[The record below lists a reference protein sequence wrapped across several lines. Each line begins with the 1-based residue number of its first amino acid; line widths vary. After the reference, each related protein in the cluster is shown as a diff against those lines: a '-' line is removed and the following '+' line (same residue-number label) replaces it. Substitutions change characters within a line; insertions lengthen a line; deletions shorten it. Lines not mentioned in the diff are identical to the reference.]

1 MVFDSALDIIGNTPV
16 VRLNKIVDK
25 YDLNGEIY
33 AKVEYYS
40 PGLSKKDRIAK
51 YIIEKAIRNGELKK
65 GQTVIEQT
73 SGNTGIGLALV
84 CSILGYPFVA
94 VMSKGNSIERVKMIE
109 AFGGKVELVDK
120 VSSHLGVSKED
131 MEAVEKK
138 FVELTKELDAF
149 PVSQFSNID
158 NVLAHYYTTGEEILN
173 DIKDIDVFVDYVGT
187 GGSFVG
193 ISKRLK
199 ENHKCLCFKVIPD
212 KVDHSIQGG
221 GYFKDIPFDEDYLC
235 DGEIVVSSE
244 DAFEGMAELAK
255 EEGLYAG
262 ISSGANLK
270 AAISFLKENPGKK
283 VVFLLNDVGLKY
295 LSLSDNEIK
304 DKNDN

>member
-1 MVFDSALDIIGNTPV
+1 MIFNSVLDTIGNTPL
-16 VRLNKIVDK
+16 VRLNNIEKKYKVD
-25 YDLNGEIY
+25 GELY

-51 YIIEKAIRNGELKK
+51 YIIEKAIKEGKLKK

-94 VMSKGNSIERVKMIE
+94 VMSKGNSVERVRMIE

-120 VSSHLGVSKED
+120 VSTGEGVTKED
-131 MEAVEKK
+131 MEKVEERFK
-138 FVELTKELDAF
+138 ELTEELNAF
-149 PVSQFSNID
+149 PVNQFNNED
-158 NVLAHYYTTGEEILN
+158 NAWAHYYSTGEEIL
-173 DIKDIDVFVDYVGT
+173 DDLRDVDVFVDYVGT

-199 ENHKCLCFKVIPD
+199 EDHDCLCYKVVPSQ
-212 KVDHSIQGG
+212 KNHSIQGG
-221 GYFKDIPFDEDYLC
+221 GYFKEIPFEQEGLC
-235 DGEIVVSSE
+235 DGEITVTSE
-244 DAFEGMAELAK
+244 ESIILAEDLAK
-255 EEGLYAG
+255 LEGLYVG
-262 ISSGANLK
+262 ISSGANLS
-270 AAISFLKENPGKK
+270 AAIKILRKNPNKK

-295 LSLSDNEIK
+295 LSVGK
-304 DKNDN
+304 

>member
-1 MVFDSALDIIGNTPV
+1 MIFDSVLKTIGNTPL
-16 VRLNKIVDK
+16 VRLHNIEKKYKVD
-25 YDLNGEIY
+25 GELY

-51 YIIEKAIRNGELKK
+51 YIIEKAIKEKKLKK

-120 VSSHLGVSKED
+120 VSDSSGVSKED
-131 MEAVEKK
+131 MEVVERRFK
-138 FVELTKELDAF
+138 ELTKKLNAF
-149 PVSQFSNID
+149 PVNQFNNED
-158 NVLAHYYTTGEEILN
+158 NAWAHYYTTGEEIL
-173 DIKDIDVFVDYVGT
+173 KDLSDVDVFVDYVGT

-193 ISKRLK
+193 ASKRLK
-199 ENHKCLCFKVIPD
+199 EDHECSCYKVVPD
-212 KVDHSIQGG
+212 KINHSIQGG
-221 GYFKDIPFDEDYLC
+221 GYFKNIPFEEENLC
-235 DGEIVVSSE
+235 DGEITVSSDE
-244 DAFEGMAELAK
+244 ALRMSEELAK
-255 EEGLYAG
+255 LEGLYAG
-262 ISSGANLK
+262 ISSGANLSGALK
-270 AAISFLKENPGKK
+270 VLKENPNKK

-295 LSLSDNEIK
+295 LSVSR
-304 DKNDN
+304 